1 MDVFKTLCD
10 GAYRQ
15 IYDVNIDETTYM
27 KKICANVTVL
37 YQLSKKIA
45 IVSPRDFV
53 IINYMHQVSEI

>member
-1 MDVFKTLCD
+1 MRCSKVLPCKIMDVFKTLCD

-37 YQLSKKIA
+37 Y
-45 IVSPRDFV
+45 
-53 IINYMHQVSEI
+53 